1 MLYLSCI
8 YAQNLRVKLS
18 VPCSTHLNAHPS
30 VEDSLVQLSVVA
42 VKGISRNPYLNAI
55 LYWVSVCDLTGHQ
68 PSWSPLII
76 ITSLIGFLFFLHN
89 IYAPRR
95 LPLKLLQLR
104 NKSRT
109 LNVLVC
115 SFKLAKIAYSFCYL
129 FVRNRTK
136 YNQKSCQ
143 EPHWAGK
150 LLESLTEHLLTG
162 MIKLILHVYSKKWQR
177 SVWNH
182 HVLNLLPKPDKF

>member
-18 VPCSTHLNAHPS
+18 VPCSTHLNARPS
-30 VEDSLVQLSVVA
+30 VEDSLVQFSVVA
-42 VKGISRNPYLNAI
+42 VKGISRNPCLNAT
-55 LYWVSVCDLTGHQ
+55 LYWVSVRDLTGRQ

-76 ITSLIGFLFFLHN
+76 ITSLIGFLFFSSQ
-89 IYAPRR
+89 YMRPEDF
-95 LPLKLLQLR
+95 PLNCCSLGT

-162 MIKLILHVYSKKWQR
+162 MIRLILHVYSKK
-177 SVWNH
+177 
-182 HVLNLLPKPDKF
+182 